1 MQTKVLSAPSGC
13 LLWRC
18 LFSWQRNGA
27 GGIGKTVRNS
37 KPVDHSNLHHKI
49 RFCSRP
55 MPRAAPPAP
64 PNAPKSCRTD
74 QGPNRDAPAAAGPE
88 QTGLADRA
96 PAARSAAAAGSPQAA
111 RWQVRAA
118 VSDPNCSRPA
128 PGRPSGSGSAGAMS
142 RVSRALRE
150 QRGGGCV
157 RLDERRASRAACLS
171 CGLCAQLA
179 WASRYCGTTVSKL
192 WAAGRGRAGEDG
204 CSSPA
209 RVLPKRQFGR
219 PLVPRPAAARLGLRY
234 AVVYIY

>member
-1 MQTKVLSAPSGC
+1 
-13 LLWRC
+13 
-18 LFSWQRNGA
+18 
-27 GGIGKTVRNS
+27 
-37 KPVDHSNLHHKI
+37 
-49 RFCSRP
+49 

-64 PNAPKSCRTD
+64 PNTPESCRTE
-74 QGPNRDAPAAAGPE
+74 QSSNRDKTAAAGPE
-88 QTGLADRA
+88 QTGLAGRA

-157 RLDERRASRAACLS
+157 RLDERRASWAACLS

-192 WAAGRGRAGEDG
+192 WAAGTFWCGVAGQ
-204 CSSPA
+204 PTPHQN
-209 RVLPKRQFGR
+209 VPKRQFGR
-219 PLVPRPAAARLGLRY
+219 ASPARGHIARPAGHTQCLRPE
-234 AVVYIY
+234 II